1 MIFRGTEMGERD
13 SEISLDTCRVLCT
26 DKGNYRIVVYTKIGL
41 FEKSGTPETE
51 VIYNLLSI
59 SDSNIYIKSI
69 DFFHGGRNKKRF
81 KKKGIKIKKEY
92 GFFHRR
98 KSQGYLFT

>member
-1 MIFRGTEMGERD
+1 MKEIGQG
-13 SEISLDTCRVLCT
+13 ISLDTCRVLCT

-41 FEKSGTPETE
+41 FKKSGTPETE
-51 VIYNLLSI
+51 VIYNLLPI
-59 SDSNIYIKSI
+59 SGNNIYIKSI

>member
-1 MIFRGTEMGERD
+1 MK
-13 SEISLDTCRVLCT
+13 EIGQESSLNTCRVLCT

-41 FEKSGTPETE
+41 FKKSGTPETE

-59 SDSNIYIKSI
+59 PDSNIYIKSI
-69 DFFHGGRNKKRF
+69 DFFHGGKNKKRF

-98 KSQGYLFT
+98 KSQRYLFT